1 MNTKYGEILNGLIMA
16 CLTARSKQRGS
27 HMARLRTE
35 SCMGAGWIIGS
46 NDIYRGKEAGFL
58 EILYRNTH
66 CACRTPRAIVHV
78 YIYIFIQIAC

>member
-1 MNTKYGEILNGLIMA
+1 MNTKYGEILNGSIMA

-58 EILYRNTH
+58 EILEIHTVQNASRDCTCIH
-66 CACRTPRAIVHV
+66 
-78 YIYIFIQIAC
+78 IYSFKLHARQ